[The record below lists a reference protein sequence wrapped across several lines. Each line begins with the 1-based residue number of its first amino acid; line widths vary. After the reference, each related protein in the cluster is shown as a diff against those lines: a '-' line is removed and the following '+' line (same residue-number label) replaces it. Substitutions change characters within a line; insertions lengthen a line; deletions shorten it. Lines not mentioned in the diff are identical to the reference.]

1 MDTFLRLCNIR
12 TRYIVIAFKH
22 LRLEESLIA
31 FFIENSFFF
40 SYSHVVVMHGV
51 LVSSA
56 VYRGFDILDWGK
68 PKTIKLVVVASSIS
82 PWDWKRKNKYWFTWN
97 QDNVSDCCVRI
108 TKVPQSVFVYYYKQT
123 RSLSH
128 QNVIC
133 SGYDIAELIVH
144 PITIDVGR

>member
-22 LRLEESLIA
+22 LRFEASLIA

-56 VYRGFDILDWGK
+56 VYRRFDIRDWGK

-82 PWDWKRKNKYWFTWN
+82 PWD
-97 QDNVSDCCVRI
+97 
-108 TKVPQSVFVYYYKQT
+108 
-123 RSLSH
+123 
-128 QNVIC
+128 
-133 SGYDIAELIVH
+133 
-144 PITIDVGR
+144 